1 MVVRGL
7 MGWELRG
14 SVFEFWQGKPC
25 VFMVGDE
32 KLAAT
37 RAGEIQSVLRMCTE
51 KQVHLMGVH
60 QTPNVF
66 GLAPSSQLQGSRLR
80 QEPCPGLAAP
90 GEL

>member
-37 RAGEIQSVLRMCTE
+37 RAEEIQSVLRMCTE
-51 KQVHLMGVH
+51 KR
-60 QTPNVF
+60 
-66 GLAPSSQLQGSRLR
+66 GSRFI
-80 QEPCPGLAAP
+80 
-90 GEL
+90 